1 MSVNTSES
9 VTSEYQLRSFF
20 DVGLFEV
27 TCIVLPGNHKHIA
40 IFQCVDNTIVID
52 PISLLNRYGGS
63 VPILDNCKI
72 HFISFKLAPTH
83 F

>member
-1 MSVNTSES
+1 MLEDHFRG
-9 VTSEYQLRSFF
+9 E
-20 DVGLFEV
+20 VGPNLELDDEF
-27 TCIVLPGNHKHIA
+27 
-40 IFQCVDNTIVID
+40 IFII
-52 PISLLNRYGGS
+52 ISLLNRYGGS

>member
-1 MSVNTSES
+1 MNTSES

-40 IFQCVDNTIVID
+40 IFQCGDNTIVID
-52 PISLLNRYGGS
+52 PIGCWRLCDIDSPTIYCSNYNTTSNTS
-63 VPILDNCKI
+63 VYMN
-72 HFISFKLAPTH
+72 
-83 F
+83 